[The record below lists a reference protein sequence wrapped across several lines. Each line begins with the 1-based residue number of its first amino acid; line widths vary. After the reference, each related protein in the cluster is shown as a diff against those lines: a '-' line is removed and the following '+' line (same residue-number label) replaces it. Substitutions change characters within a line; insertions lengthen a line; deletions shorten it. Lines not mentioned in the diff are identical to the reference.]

1 MQLAAKWA
9 ILALVVAVLGL
20 PINQIFPFVI
30 ALVAAV
36 IVFFGNPVMRA
47 RSWFAAL
54 AVALVAIAGQ
64 YALNPDRIDE
74 GHNVFL
80 VEGRDN
86 ALVTGLP
93 PDVYRLM
100 AAEFEKVHP
109 AEKRCDAN
117 AEGCWLRGGF
127 PSRSYAFSADG
138 LLDAAPLSRRVAGI
152 NFSDPIWLR
161 LGFIND
167 ARYNWISEV
176 SDIDR
181 FKRDRRFWM
190 GLQRWQLTMPYF
202 VMYRFPA
209 AFAGSDLCWMGTAI
223 WEDRNDQFSL
233 LTNSRWACRAIEA
246 ADVGKRIYGLGFRPG
261 SLAMALEPPVTL
273 VLRQALAAG
282 LMVFGAVTILG
293 LLTRWRARQ
302 VLLPAT
308 LIGLAFVVIGIDDA
322 AFIGGW
328 RPLDSG
334 DDGLWYESVARGIV
348 QNLFAGNILEALRGS
363 ESVFYYGGPGL
374 RYLRAFERIVF
385 GDSNLGYLSLMLL
398 LPLVVF
404 ALYRRF
410 LPGRWALALALIFV
424 AVPVGALFGTTY
436 FQYAK
441 WAARGFADPAACL
454 FAMTGTLFL
463 VGVTRLGPGAR
474 FAPALAAGLLLA
486 LAVFVR
492 PNIAPFV
499 GIVLGGAGL
508 AALLQRQ
515 WLRLIGLCLG
525 FVPVLA
531 MPLHNW
537 YFGNAFVLF
546 SANAAHPQILVMP
559 PSAYV
564 AVAGD
569 LLRLDLFGEHVPRAL
584 RHLVQWL
591 AGPSE
596 MAVMAP
602 LNLLAIVLVVYVVA
616 RARFDS
622 WLRLVG
628 AAALGQLAVGL
639 FYIGSDR
646 YHLLGWFFA
655 GLVTLVWLQA
665 EGLPLLRY
673 RYPGWW
679 ERAARQPVSRGLE
692 IALRRFQKLAGVR
705 DRGIW
710 QAAR

>member
-54 AVALVAIAGQ
+54 AVALVAIGGQ
-64 YALNPDRIDE
+64 YLLNPNRIDE

-109 AEKRCDAN
+109 ADKRCDAQ

-167 ARYNWISEV
+167 LRYNWNSEV

-209 AFAGSDLCWMGTAI
+209 AFVGSDLCWMGTAI

-233 LTNSRWACRAIEA
+233 LTNSQWTCRAIEA

-282 LMVFGAVTILG
+282 LLVFGAVTILG

-308 LIGLAFVVIGIDDA
+308 LIGLAFIVIGIDDA

-328 RPLDSG
+328 RPFDSG
-334 DDGLWYESVARGIV
+334 DDGLWYESVARDIV

-385 GDSNLGYLSLMLL
+385 GDTNLGYLSLMLL

-404 ALYRRF
+404 SLYRRF

-441 WAARGFADPAACL
+441 WAARGFADPAACFL
-454 FAMTGTLFL
+454 AMTGTLFL
-463 VGVTRLGPGAR
+463 VGVSRIGPGTR

-508 AALLQRQ
+508 AALLRQ
-515 WLRLIGLCLG
+515 QWPRLIGLCLG
-525 FVPVLA
+525 FVPVLV

-546 SANAAHPQILVMP
+546 SANAGHPQILVMP
-559 PSAYV
+559 PSAYA

-569 LLRLDLFGEHVPRAL
+569 LLRLDLFGEHVPRAV

-596 MAVMAP
+596 MAAMAP
-602 LNLLAIVLVVYVVA
+602 LNLLAIALVVHVA
-616 RARFDS
+616 SRAKFDP

-628 AAALGQLAVGL
+628 AAALAQLAVGL
-639 FYIGSDR
+639 FYVGSAR

-665 EGLPLLRY
+665 EGLPLLRH
-673 RYPGWW
+673 RYPAWW